1 VAMLCSVTTF
11 APRSVSR
18 TCSFECAMNSR
29 AMSSPLSTTTS
40 DRRMRTRHPDAK
52 RLNDADY
59 ERAETS

>member
-1 VAMLCSVTTF
+1 
-11 APRSVSR
+11 
-18 TCSFECAMNSR
+18 MNSR